1 MPREKEMFRDN
12 LERLDAAFPGQEMIR
27 KGELAKWLG
36 ISARTLARIYDLGGG
51 QYVTK
56 VRAAR
61 EMSA

>member
-1 MPREKEMFRDN
+1 MPKERPDYRDN
-12 LERLDAAFPGQEMIR
+12 LERLDAAFPRREMIR

-36 ISARTLARIYDLGGG
+36 VSVRTLARIYDLGGG